1 MAAIPVKTADGKG
14 RVTLGKEFAHRLV
27 MVMPVAE
34 GVVQVIRA
42 EAVPER
48 ESWLYKNPKA
58 LRMVMEGIVQA
69 KAGELADGPD
79 LEADAKV
86 AGAGEE

>member
-1 MAAIPVKTADGKG
+1 MASLPVRTADGKG

-34 GVVQVIRA
+34 GVVQVVRA

-58 LRMVMEGIVQA
+58 LRMVLDGLAQA
-69 KAGELADGPD
+69 KAGELSDGPD
-79 LEADAKV
+79 LAGDSKTADGV
-86 AGAGEE
+86 GD